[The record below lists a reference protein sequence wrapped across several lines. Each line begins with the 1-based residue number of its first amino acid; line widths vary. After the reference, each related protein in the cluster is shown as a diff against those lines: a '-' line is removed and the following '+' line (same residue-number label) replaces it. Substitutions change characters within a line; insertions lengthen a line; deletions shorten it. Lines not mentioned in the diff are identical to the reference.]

1 MCGVIE
7 ALTGVMTLMQARQQN
22 QQYKAQEA
30 AYKAQ
35 EIAAEQ
41 NARITEK
48 KGEQIADKYAV
59 EQQRLDDKRR
69 LVRGQIAAEQG
80 AAGFTGIGSG
90 LDILASSG
98 NAYMQDSM
106 NLLKNQR
113 NDAWSNYADTVNFE
127 NQAAGARA
135 ARRNIAAQRKAAMF
149 STILGGAASIYGMQA
164 GRGGSSKAKS
174 DGGTIYN
181 GTDGMPHYSPS
192 NRFGQM
198 GMGDY
203 TDGSFLTGQGS
214 GPPFA
219 RKFKP
224 GRKWMP

>member
-1 MCGVIE
+1 
-7 ALTGVMTLMQARQQN
+7 MTLMQARQQN

-113 NDAWSNYADTVNFE
+113 NDAWSNYADVVNFE

-135 ARRNIAAQRKAAMF
+135 ARQNIAAQRKAAMF
-149 STILGGAASIYGMQA
+149 STILGGAASIYGMQT
-164 GRGGSSKAKS
+164 GKSGSSSKAKS

-181 GTDGMPHYSPS
+181 GMDGMPHYSPS

-214 GPPFA
+214 GSPFA

>member
-1 MCGVIE
+1 
-7 ALTGVMTLMQARQQN
+7 
-22 QQYKAQEA
+22 
-30 AYKAQ
+30 
-35 EIAAEQ
+35 
-41 NARITEK
+41 
-48 KGEQIADKYAV
+48 
-59 EQQRLDDKRR
+59 
-69 LVRGQIAAEQG
+69 
-80 AAGFTGIGSG
+80 
-90 LDILASSG
+90 
-98 NAYMQDSM
+98 M
-106 NLLKNQR
+106 NLLKSQR
-113 NDAWSNYADTVNFE
+113 NDAWSNYADVVNFE

-135 ARRNIAAQRKAAMF
+135 ARQNIAAQRKAAMF

-203 TDGSFLTGQGS
+203 TDGSFITGQGS
-214 GPPFA
+214 GSPFA

>member
-1 MCGVIE
+1 
-7 ALTGVMTLMQARQQN
+7 MTLMQARQQN

-106 NLLKNQR
+106 NLLKSQR
-113 NDAWSNYADTVNFE
+113 NDAWSNYADVVNFE

-135 ARRNIAAQRKAAMF
+135 ARQNLAAQRKAAMF

-164 GRGGSSKAKS
+164 GRG
-174 DGGTIYN
+174 

-214 GPPFA
+214 GSPFA